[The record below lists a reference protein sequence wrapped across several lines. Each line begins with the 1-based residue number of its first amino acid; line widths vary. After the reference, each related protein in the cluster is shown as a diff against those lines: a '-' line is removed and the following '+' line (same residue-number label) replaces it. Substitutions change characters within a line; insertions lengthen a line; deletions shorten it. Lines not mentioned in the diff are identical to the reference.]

1 VLLFQLVLLALEM
14 VVNYQS
20 TLKVILQLVA
30 NQVGFRNAV
39 VDAVVECLELVNLL
53 NFLNDLARCELI
65 LILLG
70 DVLCILDKETETL
83 DLSDL

>member
-1 VLLFQLVLLALEM
+1 MLLFQLVLLALEM

>member
-1 VLLFQLVLLALEM
+1 MRVLLFQLVLLALEM
-14 VVNYQS
+14 VVDDQS
-20 TLKVILQLVA
+20 PLEVILQLVA

-65 LILLG
+65 
-70 DVLCILDKETETL
+70 
-83 DLSDL
+83 